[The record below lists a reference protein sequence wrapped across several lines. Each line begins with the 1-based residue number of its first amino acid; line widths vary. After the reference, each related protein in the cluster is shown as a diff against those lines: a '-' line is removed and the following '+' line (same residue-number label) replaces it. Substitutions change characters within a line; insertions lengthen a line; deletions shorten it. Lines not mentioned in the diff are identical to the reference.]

1 MLSFFFHI
9 FQPNVLIAILHIL
22 IILLHKDV
30 VKDPEPHTK
39 AAEKKKQRNEKFSID
54 FLLPPKVDMSII
66 APATDLK
73 SLMLPQSNSLPSTL
87 LPDDFHYQP
96 ENLVRLYLQPSAMV
110 ICYGFYSLS
119 VFTTQH
125 F

>member
-39 AAEKKKQRNEKFSID
+39 AAEKKKQRNGAVAAAAAAAAADDDDQNSSKTAG
-54 FLLPPKVDMSII
+54 KQ
-66 APATDLK
+66 
-73 SLMLPQSNSLPSTL
+73 QSWHGWRR
-87 LPDDFHYQP
+87 DY
-96 ENLVRLYLQPSAMV
+96 
-110 ICYGFYSLS
+110 
-119 VFTTQH
+119 
-125 F
+125 